1 MDDKVI
7 NKSVFTEVSSMI
19 HLEKLTYENFDD
31 VFELK
36 VKKVQYPFVASNC
49 YSIAEAYVTMMC
61 GGHVFPFAIY
71 NDKRLVG
78 FIQIGYGENADQDG
92 VSVEKDNYEIW
103 RFMIDKRYQGRGYG
117 REALKLALDFIRT
130 WPCGKA
136 EFCWISYEPENE
148 IARKLYASFGF
159 EETGEMDGDE
169 IVAVLKL

>member
-1 MDDKVI
+1 
-7 NKSVFTEVSSMI
+7 MI

-31 VFELK
+31 VFDLR
-36 VKKVQYPFVASNC
+36 VKKEQYPFVADNC
-49 YSIAEAYVTMMC
+49 YSVAEAYVTMMN

-71 NDKRLVG
+71 NDKQLVG
-78 FIQIGYGENADQDG
+78 FIQLAYGESADQDG

-103 RFMIDKRYQGRGYG
+103 RLMIDKRYQGRGYG

-136 EFCWISYEPENE
+136 ELCWISYEPENE
-148 IARKLYASFGF
+148 IARKLYASLGF
-159 EETGEMDGDE
+159 EETGEMDDDE